1 VEVAVFQQIMTADCN
16 GHIAWAV
23 DVSTMKLAS
32 NPERLM
38 FGKPSV
44 RKAIAVGTVLLTLAA
59 ACSRGNATH
68 TAVSDGARATQAPDA
83 APTSAWTTQAPDAAL
98 APEFAT
104 VSKLMNDAIAAHR
117 LPGAV
122 IVIGHGGKIVFHQAF
137 GSRKLAGEPG
147 IDGSPAPAEPM
158 TEDTI
163 FDLAS
168 LTKCL
173 ATATAVM
180 QLYEQGKVA
189 FDDPVQKYLPDF
201 NSANDPQRAKV
212 TVRMLLTHTSGVAG
226 DNGDVSLKD
235 PWGLDAADK
244 AEGILR
250 ALTTPL
256 QSGPGEVFRYA
267 DINFILLGAL
277 IEKVTGEAE
286 DVYVQ
291 QNVFAPLGMA
301 ETRYLPPAKACGPH
315 TMRGAAIAWAPAP
328 KGREPVACSAGTW
341 STSVLWRVA
350 PTTHDDESK
359 TDPSKNPDYDYLL
372 RGVVHDPTSRRM
384 GGVAGHAG
392 VFSTAHDVSIYAQ
405 ALLDRLAGRPSNFPL
420 QQATLELMT
429 TAEQPGHTAEQL
441 DAANRASREAI
452 AKTPNT
458 SDPLLAPRYP
468 AIKGQ
473 NLRGFGWDIDTV
485 YSVRGKIFPIGSFGH
500 TGYTGTTLWIDPG
513 SDTYVILLANSIHPR
528 GNPPI
533 TNLRG
538 EVATAAARALGLY
551 RQ

>member
-83 APTSAWTTQAPDAAL
+83 APTSAWTTQAPDAAP

-468 AIKGQ
+468 AINGQ